1 MKTKFENIGF
11 TLLFVT
17 ILSLSIYLFYKSEYL
32 LGGVAIF
39 MALLSAIIPNKAKT
53 SNDEDILGQIYHV
66 ALEAAGGKLS
76 NRIAVTD
83 DRSIAGK
90 IAWAIN
96 DMLDQTE
103 VLLRETRNTIR
114 EINQGKLYRSTFP
127 EGLHNEFNITSRAIE
142 QAVNIMRNNIND
154 QIRGRLTSRFS
165 RIGNGI
171 KGGLDTITE
180 DLKIANHISGDI
192 SEELRKVSDNS
203 KQTSSEI
210 KSVCN
215 ELDSL
220 NEMIMENTH
229 AIETLNENVGTI
241 TSVVNLIKD
250 IADQTNLLALNA
262 AIEAARAGEH
272 GRGFAVVADEVRKLA
287 ENTQKATSEIS
298 LTIQALQQQSSE
310 IQTNSEKM
318 NTLSVNAQNTIN
330 NFDTTLQVLDNE
342 ITEATTEANYSYFKL
357 LTTLM
362 KIDHIY
368 FKNRAYSSVANGK
381 VNPNDFA
388 DETRCN
394 FGKWLKDEGQKL
406 FGKSQYFPKIVEH
419 HRELHKLV
427 ASNLNCVHDGAC
439 LANKGNHDK
448 IIKIFEEA
456 EKHSEAL
463 FHYIDETVKEMKD
476 KPVTV

>member
-1 MKTKFENIGF
+1 MTTPFKNIGF
-11 TLLFVT
+11 SLLFATTLLLSSYLLFKGEYF
-17 ILSLSIYLFYKSEYL
+17 IGGIAIFLSLLA
-32 LGGVAIF
+32 VAIPKQSKG
-39 MALLSAIIPNKAKT
+39 SAD
-53 SNDEDILGQIYHV
+53 DEILQQIYHV
-66 ALEAAGGKLS
+66 ASEAAKGKLS
-76 NRIAVTD
+76 NRIAVTED
-83 DRSIAGK
+83 QTLAGK
-90 IAWAIN
+90 TAWAIN

-180 DLKIANHISGDI
+180 DLKVANHISSEI

-203 KQTSSEI
+203 KQTSYEI
-210 KSVCN
+210 KTVCT

-220 NEMIMENTH
+220 NDMIQENTQ
-229 AIETLNENVGTI
+229 AIDALNDNVGTI

-298 LTIQALQQQSSE
+298 LTIQTLQQQSSE

-318 NTLSVNAQNTIN
+318 NSVSINAQNTIN
-330 NFDTTLQVLDNE
+330 NFDSTLQTLDHE
-342 ITEATTEANYSYFKL
+342 ISDATGEANYSYYKL

-381 VNPNDFA
+381 VNPKEFA

-394 FGKWLKDEGQKL
+394 FGKWLNSEGKKL

-439 LANKGNHDK
+439 LANKSNHDK
-448 IIKIFEEA
+448 IIKVFEEA
-456 EKHSEAL
+456 EEHSKAL
-463 FHYIDETVKEMKD
+463 FHYIDETVNEMNKM
-476 KPVTV
+476 PINA